1 MHDVTRERKFSRL
14 QQEFV
19 ANVSHELRTPLTTI
33 KNYVETLLNGAQ
45 DDPGVRLR
53 FLEVVDKETDR
64 MVKLVKDLLVLSQ
77 MDYQETNWPKE
88 ESDIVSLVREVLEQV
103 ELECRAK
110 NIYLHNSLPPGD
122 IAVLINKDKIRQV
135 LLNLLDTQ
143 LSILR
148 MMEE

>member
-1 MHDVTRERKFSRL
+1 MHDVTRRKFSRL

-64 MVKLVKDLLVLSQ
+64 MVKLVKIFGSFSNGLPGNKLA
-77 MDYQETNWPKE
+77 KK
-88 ESDIVSLVREVLEQV
+88 DIVSLVREVLEQV

-110 NIYLHNSLPPGD
+110 IFTSTIHCHQG
-122 IAVLINKDKIRQV
+122 I
-135 LLNLLDTQ
+135 
-143 LSILR
+143 
-148 MMEE
+148 